1 MSDRPASVRVVP
13 QDSAGTTAASTGAAS
28 AFLLDVN
35 VLLALFDPLHL
46 NHACVRGWYTESG
59 MPVATCPL
67 SELGFVRICSHPRY
81 PNPVDSPEHALT
93 LLRALHAESRHVFWP
108 DEIALTDEVFRIHPF
123 RTHRDTTDRYL
134 LRLAAHRN
142 GQLLTLDTGIKPA
155 EDTERAALCL
165 LSP

>member
-1 MSDRPASVRVVP
+1 MSERRAAIRALPQHSTAAADASASV
-13 QDSAGTTAASTGAAS
+13 AS

-46 NHACVRGWYTESG
+46 NHACVRGWYAEAAHV
-59 MPVATCPL
+59 VATCPL

-93 LLRALHAESRHVFWP
+93 LLRALHAEPRHVFWP
-108 DEIALTDEVFRIHPF
+108 DAIALTDDVFRIHPF

-142 GQLLTLDTGIKPA
+142 GQLLTLDAGIAPA
-155 EDTERAALCL
+155 DDIERAALCL

>member
-1 MSDRPASVRVVP
+1 MSERGAAIRALP
-13 QDSAGTTAASTGAAS
+13 QHSTAATDASAGVACAY
-28 AFLLDVN
+28 LLDVN

-46 NHACVRGWYTESG
+46 NHACVRGWYAQTSHA
-59 MPVATCPL
+59 VATCPL

-81 PNPVDSPEHALT
+81 PNPVDSPEDALT
-93 LLRALHAESRHVFWP
+93 LLRALHAEPRHVFWP
-108 DEIALTDEVFRIHPF
+108 DAIALTDDVFRIHPF

-142 GQLLTLDTGIKPA
+142 GQLLTLDAGIAPA
-155 EDTERAALCL
+155 DDVERAALCL